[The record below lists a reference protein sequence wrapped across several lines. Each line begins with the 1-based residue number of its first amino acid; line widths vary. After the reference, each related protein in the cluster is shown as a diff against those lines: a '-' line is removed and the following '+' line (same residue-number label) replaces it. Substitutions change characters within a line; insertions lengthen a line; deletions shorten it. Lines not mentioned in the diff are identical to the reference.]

1 MALVAG
7 ALFGFAAYTAAST
20 VISWMGGDPEGEA
33 ATEAATYQALQHGE
47 LNQPLNRLRQ
57 RQASGEEFGGA
68 ISNMSQDMVEDAR
81 EVGMGRRV
89 TSSRDLL
96 ESVARRMGTTPERLG
111 QQLSPI
117 RMGDHSSVSRAA
129 FGRGSKEMKK

>member
-1 MALVAG
+1 MAVAG
-7 ALFGFAAYTAAST
+7 LIFGVAGYMAASK
-20 VISWMGGDPEGEA
+20 IIEWMGGDPEA
-33 ATEAATYQALQHGE
+33 DVAKEAATYQALQAGE
-47 LNQPLNRLRQ
+47 QSTPLNKLRQ

-68 ISNMSQDMVEDAR
+68 VSNMSQDMVEDAR

-96 ESVARRMGTTPERLG
+96 ASVAQRMGTTPERLG
-111 QQLSPI
+111 QQLSPT

-129 FGRGSKEMKK
+129 FGRGSKELKK